1 MTGFARSPVLTK
13 GALVV
18 LDDLQSVK
26 QLLLFQYNPESLTR
40 SLRASY
46 QSRDSSTGSAGSGE
60 PIGLKG
66 PPAETIRLDIEID
79 ASDQLEIGVPSV
91 VSLGVYPALA
101 ALEALLLPSYEKVIS
116 DEALRE
122 LGNVEIIPPKMP
134 LILFVWGA
142 TRVLPVRISDLSITE
157 QAFDPDLNPI
167 LARASLTL
175 EVLTYQDFGT
185 IRSVGGGLYL
195 AHHIATE
202 VLAKAYSVAGVAA
215 AATRALSTGT
225 SGSRG

>member
-1 MTGFARSPVLTK
+1 MTGFARSPALKK
-13 GALVV
+13 GALIV
-18 LDDLQSVK
+18 LEEQQNVR

-46 QSRDSSTGSAGSGE
+46 QSRDGSTGSAGAGE
-60 PIGLKG
+60 PAGLKG
-66 PPAETIRLDIEID
+66 PPAETIRLDVEID
-79 ASDQLEIGVPSV
+79 AADQLELGVPSA

-101 ALEALLLPSYEKVIS
+101 ALEALLLPSAEKVIS

-122 LGNVEIIPPKMP
+122 LGGVEIIPPRMP

-142 TRVLPVRISDLSITE
+142 ARVLPVRISDLSITE

-167 LARASLTL
+167 LAKASLTL
-175 EVLTYQDFGT
+175 EVLTYQDFGSV
-185 IRSVGGGLYL
+185 RSVGGGLYL

-202 VLAKAYSVAGVAA
+202 VLARAHSTAGAATAA
-215 AATRALSTGT
+215 AQALTAGIT
-225 SGSRG
+225 GSRG